1 MTDKTQAKDKEWV
14 GGGEGG
20 GELGKKWIE
29 MGGGVQKCMVS

>member
-1 MTDKTQAKDKEWV
+1 MSGW
-14 GGGEGG
+14 GGEGG